1 MNTQQVRL
9 VCDIYKGKKKEG
21 MYLYVDKK
29 EGLSRIPDVLLTSL
43 GQSSLVTTLMITPST
58 KLARADARQVLDDI
72 GRQGFYLQMPP
83 TLHRIDPALAENSK
97 LPWSQ

>member
-1 MNTQQVRL
+1 MNTQQIRL
-9 VCDIYKGKKKEG
+9 VCDIYKGNKKEG

-43 GQSSLVTTLMITPST
+43 GQPSLVTTLMITPSK
-58 KLARADARQVLDDI
+58 KLARANARQVLDDI

-83 TLHRIDPALAENSK
+83 SLYPLDPALAENSK

>member
-83 TLHRIDPALAENSK
+83 PL
-97 LPWSQ
+97 

>member
-1 MNTQQVRL
+1 MNTQQIRL
-9 VCDIYKGKKKEG
+9 VCDIYKGDKREG

-43 GQSSLVTTLMITPST
+43 GQASLVTTLMITPSM
-58 KLARADARQVLDDI
+58 KLARADARQVLEDI

-83 TLHRIDPALAENSK
+83 TLHPLDPAVAENYK

>member
-43 GQSSLVTTLMITPST
+43 GQPSLVTTLMITPST

-83 TLHRIDPALAENSK
+83 TLYRLDPALAENSK

>member
-83 TLHRIDPALAENSK
+83 TLYPLDSALAENSK